1 VRRRPLRTFKSGDPI
16 LAFLPL
22 KSRTRHIPGVRIY
35 ILRERDIVMNQ
46 KNRVLQLIVIGS
58 FISSLFVSPASANEI
73 TFDTSGIKVPAGIT
87 FNVDGVKSENGS
99 TELLITIKS
108 TLSPTSKVLAFKDF
122 EISGISDEP
131 NQRPQ
136 RIQYFDGESFNQQ
149 VTRNIS
155 DEDITN
161 KKLNLIISGTG
172 TLEDRSDIAYPNSY
186 ASVIAALDKMG
197 LEATE
202 GYNTWSS
209 NDTYGYYVLAKL
221 KSGVAPF
228 QIKVKSTTLSSN
240 GVVAE
245 TLKITNQPELMG
257 FEPVEINLGYGF
269 VDPSIK
275 LTRVTLESVFAK
287 YTPSTI
293 SSSFTFPA
301 GLKYEKNDYERV
313 YYDSTTKK
321 SSINILVKNTTDR
334 TISVNSS
341 KLKIVDKSTSPAR
354 VVATIDST
362 YGLMSIQPSTGPD
375 DYAYLNFSGDG
386 DLTENLSL
394 EVQGN
399 LEPATPSKFNLSKVK
414 IPTGFK
420 MLPADFNNMNY
431 DPKKAITVVSLIIT
445 KPGLS
450 EDSPTLSFKNIK
462 LTAGKSSTTYIY
474 SRPYSDRDRTMQYYY
489 HEVGSFKGDVRTGKM
504 LTFSGNIEAVARTK
518 YTNTASLD
526 TNIKGLES
534 NKVDPEFWKYNAK
547 TKSTS
552 ITHYF
557 DSSYGSNNE
566 SKVGTIYSCNLK
578 ILLNGKNFKAPTA
591 GIKLDSGGDSI
602 GAVVIATLPGDLRV
616 KGGTVAVSGNYSL
629 TPCK

>member
-1 VRRRPLRTFKSGDPI
+1 
-16 LAFLPL
+16 
-22 KSRTRHIPGVRIY
+22 
-35 ILRERDIVMNQ
+35 MNL
-46 KNRVLQLIVIGS
+46 KNRALKLIVIVS

-87 FNVDGVKSENGS
+87 FNVDGVNSENGY

-108 TLSPTSKVLAFKDF
+108 TLAPTSKVLAFKDF
-122 EISGISDEP
+122 EISGVSDEP

-136 RIQYFDGESFNQQ
+136 RIQYFFGDSFNQQ
-149 VTRNIS
+149 ETRNLS
-155 DEDITN
+155 DEDITG
-161 KKLNLIISGTG
+161 KKLNIVISGTG

-186 ASVIAALDKMG
+186 ASVIAALDAMG

-221 KSGVAPF
+221 KAGVAPF

-245 TLKITNQPELMG
+245 TLKVTNQAELMG
-257 FEPVEINLGYGF
+257 VEPVEINLGYGF

-275 LTRVTLESVFAK
+275 LTGVTLKSVFAK

-293 SSSFTFPA
+293 SSSLALPD
-301 GLKYEKNDYERV
+301 GVRYEKNDYERV
-313 YYDSTTKK
+313 YYDSATKK
-321 SSINILVKNTTDR
+321 SSINILVKNITDR

-354 VVATIDST
+354 VVATVDPNYSLIS
-362 YGLMSIQPSTGPD
+362 MWPSVGPD
-375 DYAYLNFSGDG
+375 DYVYLTFNGDG
-386 DLTENLSL
+386 DLTENLTL

-399 LEPATPSKFNLSKVK
+399 LERATPSKFNLSKVK
-414 IPTGFK
+414 IPKGYK
-420 MLPADFNNMNY
+420 MLTPDFNNMYY
-431 DPKKAITVVSLIIT
+431 DPKKAITQVSLIIT
-445 KPGLS
+445 RPGIS
-450 EDSPTLSFKNIK
+450 DDSPTLSFKNIK

-474 SRPYSDRDRTMQYYY
+474 SRPYSDRDRNAQYYY
-489 HEVGSFKGDVRTGKM
+489 HEVGTFKGDVRTGKT
-504 LTFSGNIEAVARTK
+504 LTFSGNIEAIARTK
-518 YTNTASLD
+518 YTNTATLD
-526 TNIKGLES
+526 TNIKNLES
-534 NKVDPEFWKYNAK
+534 SKVDPEFWKYNAK

-552 ITHYF
+552 IKHYF

-578 ILLNGKNFKAPTA
+578 ILLNGKTVKAPVA
-591 GIKLDSGGDSI
+591 GIKLNSGGDSL

-616 KGGTVAVSGNYSL
+616 KGGTVVVSGNYSL
-629 TPCK
+629 SPCK